1 MKFNKFKITH
11 YFLYGYGYVL
21 FKFIYYL
28 NILKNP
34 ELEKRIILYG
44 HKFYGNLKSLYDA
57 TNDKYDVHMLTLDYK
72 EYRKLKSKKIR
83 VLFGFFPKDLI
94 TAINSKIFVTDHG
107 LHYFKKLLNNSSQF
121 FIDVNHGLPFQK
133 WNEKIMKQWY
143 RFDEVWLFSEM
154 HKEIYIN
161 DFGYSKPENLIIT
174 GYGRLDY
181 IKSFNSLDNKY
192 ELIKN
197 IKTKYKLDLGK
208 KTVIYAPTWIHNN
221 SFEQKETMN
230 PKNLN
235 FLSYLNSISEELS
248 IDLIFRPH
256 LNTNFSSREVSELRS
271 FKSLK
276 FMPQSDYGEIEEIL
290 TISDILITDYS
301 SISLDYILLNRPVL
315 FLNTPS
321 SFSLGTFKEEI
332 LKFGKKVDQ
341 PEIKYFL
348 DLYLNKKSQY
358 FRDCPQH
365 METLKTIYDDPNTLA
380 SSNYIE
386 RIKKII

>member
-1 MKFNKFKITH
+1 
-11 YFLYGYGYVL
+11 LYGYGYVL

-34 ELEKRIILYG
+34 ELEKGIILYG

-221 SFEQKETMN
+221 SFEQKEMMN

>member
-1 MKFNKFKITH
+1 
-11 YFLYGYGYVL
+11 
-21 FKFIYYL
+21 
-28 NILKNP
+28 
-34 ELEKRIILYG
+34 
-44 HKFYGNLKSLYDA
+44 
-57 TNDKYDVHMLTLDYK
+57 
-72 EYRKLKSKKIR
+72 
-83 VLFGFFPKDLI
+83 
-94 TAINSKIFVTDHG
+94 
-107 LHYFKKLLNNSSQF
+107 
-121 FIDVNHGLPFQK
+121 
-133 WNEKIMKQWY
+133 
-143 RFDEVWLFSEM
+143 
-154 HKEIYIN
+154 
-161 DFGYSKPENLIIT
+161 
-174 GYGRLDY
+174 
-181 IKSFNSLDNKY
+181 
-192 ELIKN
+192 
-197 IKTKYKLDLGK
+197 
-208 KTVIYAPTWIHNN
+208 
-221 SFEQKETMN
+221 MN

-290 TISDILITDYS
+290 TISDILITDNS